1 MPGRNIIEEGK
12 HVLVRLPSEA
22 VKVILLKGD
31 SYISLGKFGTFSV
44 TGVLGYKYGQSFE
57 ILENKLV
64 RPVYSLIDDTKPLL
78 PEDSNT
84 FSENNQNLINTGS
97 LVQKLSTQDIEELK
111 KQGKGEDIINQIIAG
126 HDSFGKKTQYSQE
139 KYLKR
144 KQEKFLRRFTIEYL
158 GASEMLQYYRSKD
171 PQRVL
176 DMSSESMGLILSYA
190 NIRPGGNYI
199 VVDDTGGVLLYAMLE
214 RMENKGSILVAHE
227 NEHPNL
233 IALKYSNYPQELLE
247 KMVSNVNWLQ
257 FLEADT
263 QRPQWKDYPQEKIDS
278 FTPSRRSHYLRKKRA
293 SDRVNHIL
301 DTVEQGSFDGLIYA
315 STIYPSTLI
324 SKILDTVGGSRPVVI
339 YSPFKEILSETFH
352 VLQNDHRILAPS
364 IYETR
369 VRQYQTIIGRIH
381 PLMTA
386 KGGGGYV
393 LHATRVIPKEG
404 GVTAVGR
411 GIKSKRLK
419 VIDPKADTRQLLK
432 Q

>member
-1 MPGRNIIEEGK
+1 MPGCNIIEEGK

-22 VKVILLKGD
+22 VKVVLLKGD
-31 SYISLGKFGTFSV
+31 SCISLGKFGTFSV
-44 TGVLGYKYGQSFE
+44 SGVLGYKFGQSFE

-64 RPVYSLIDDTKPLL
+64 KPVCSLIDDSKPLL
-78 PEDSNT
+78 LEDSNT

-111 KQGKGEDIINQIIAG
+111 KQGKGQDIINQIIAG

-158 GASEMLQYYRSKD
+158 GASEMLQYYRLKD

-176 DMSSESMGLILSYA
+176 DMSNESLGLILSYA

-199 VVDDTGGVLLYAMLE
+199 LVDETGGVLLYAMLE
-214 RMENKGSILVAHE
+214 RMENEGSILVAHE

-233 IALKYSNYPQELLE
+233 IALNYSNYSPELLE
-247 KMVSNVNWLQ
+247 KMVSNLNWLQ

-263 QRPQWKDYPQEKIDS
+263 QRPQWNNYPQEKIDRL
-278 FTPSRRSHYLRKKRA
+278 TPPRRSHYLRKKRA
-293 SDRVNHIL
+293 TDRVNNIL
-301 DTVEQGSFDGLIYA
+301 DTVEQGNFDGLIYA
-315 STIYPSTLI
+315 STLYPPTLI
-324 SKILDTVGGSRPVVI
+324 PRILDTLGGSRPVVI

-352 VLQNDHRILAPS
+352 VLQKDYRILAPS

-381 PLMTA
+381 PLMTT

-419 VIDPKADTRQLLK
+419 LDDSKVATRQPLE
-432 Q
+432 